1 MRALYLEPFSG
12 LSGDMLNGLLLDL
25 GGNLD
30 LLKEELSKFT
40 LEDYTIQVERTN
52 KSSIFG
58 MDFDVQIAHQ
68 HKDTGIKGDFDHHDH
83 HEHSHHGHHHHHHES
98 RGLTEILGLIE
109 SSDLSGIVKKH
120 SSNVFKDIAK
130 AEAAVH
136 NADVNKI
143 HFHEIGAVDSI
154 VDIISFFILWEQLKI
169 DKVYSTSITEG
180 SGTIH
185 VAHGEMPVPVPA
197 VMQLRKNYPL
207 KIVQDFDIKTELVT
221 PTGLALFKE
230 IAPEFTAPEN
240 MYFSQVGYGFGKRE
254 TGKFNAL
261 RGSLLTV
268 EHSNQEVKTNHDDI
282 IKIEA
287 NLDDQTPEQIGYAMD
302 ILLEHG
308 ALDVF
313 CSSIQMKKNRSA
325 ILLNVLVKPEAFDE
339 ISYLIFKHT
348 NTAGFRYQGMQRR
361 IMKREFK
368 EVQFENENLR
378 IKKYQYQDIEKFKPE
393 FDDCEKIATKNDWS
407 LQATYKKIQNLY

>member
-1 MRALYLEPFSG
+1 MKALYLEPFSG
-12 LSGDMLNGLLLDL
+12 LSGDMFNGLLLDL

-30 LLKEELSKFT
+30 LLKKELSKFNIGEYT
-40 LEDYTIQVERTN
+40 LQVKRTD
-52 KSSIFG
+52 KSNIFG
-58 MDFDVQIAHQ
+58 MDFDIQIAHQ
-68 HKDTGIKGDFDHHDH
+68 HKDTGIKGDFDQHK
-83 HEHSHHGHHHHHHES
+83 HGDHHHHHES
-98 RGLTEILGLIE
+98 RGLMEILELIDK
-109 SSDLSGIVKKH
+109 SDLSTNVKNH
-120 SSNVFKDIAK
+120 SSNVFNDIAK

-136 NADVNKI
+136 NADVHKI

-154 VDIISFFILWEQLKI
+154 VDIVSFFILWEQLGI
-169 DKVYSTSITEG
+169 DKVYSAPITEG

-207 KIVQDFDIKTELVT
+207 KIVQDFEVKTELVT

-230 IAPEFTAPEN
+230 IAPEFDTPEN
-240 MYFSQVGYGFGKRE
+240 MYFSKVGYGFGKRE

-268 EHSNQEVKTNHDDI
+268 EHSNQEVKVNRDDV

-287 NLDDQTPEQIGYAMD
+287 NLDDQTPEQIGYAID
-302 ILLEHG
+302 ILLEYG

-313 CSSIQMKKNRSA
+313 CSPIQMKKNRPA
-325 ILLNVLVKPEAFDE
+325 TLLNILVKPELFDE

-348 NTAGFRYQGMQRR
+348 NTAGFRYQKMQRR

-368 EVQFENENLR
+368 EVQFENENLQ
-378 IKKYQYQDIEKFKPE
+378 IKKYQYQDIEKIKPE
-393 FDDCEKIATKNDWS
+393 FDDCEKIAAKNDWS
-407 LQATYKKIQNLY
+407 LQETYKKIQSLY